1 VVCIRGKY
9 VVWKFFLLFPVYK
22 VIKPIV
28 KLPRM
33 IRGDLREEISLGGV
47 QQAYAMK
54 VQRERSG
61 C

>member
-1 VVCIRGKY
+1 